1 MKTYK
6 WQLRKGS
13 KKEYCPNCGQ
23 KRFVPYVL
31 ASDGVTLA
39 GAEFG
44 RCDREQN
51 CGYQRYP
58 DGERYTVAEPQKIQ
72 PRPRLEY
79 ASNDL
84 HISTDSNLFE
94 WACSLLGVCDAVCA
108 WSDYNVGCIGG
119 RVIWWQMDSN
129 GVVRTGKVM
138 SYRPDGHRDKADQW
152 GVTWAHKHPQL
163 KHLFKGEELQ
173 QCLFGEHL
181 LRCYPEKP
189 VALVESEKTALAMS
203 RFIPE
208 YVWLATGG
216 SQGIKSNERLA
227 PLVGRK
233 VFLIPDNGQY
243 YAWKRAAEQYGWD
256 IWDGLERDV
265 PFEGADILDIVEQTQ
280 KTMQEDEKIKF

>member
-13 KKEYCPNCGQ
+13 RKEYCPNCGQ

-31 ASDGVTLA
+31 TSDGVTLA

-58 DGERYTVAEPQKIQ
+58 DGERYTVAAPQNIQ

-79 ASNDL
+79 VGDL
-84 HISTDSNLFE
+84 HVSTDSNLFE
-94 WACSLLGVCDAVCA
+94 WAVGLLGLNDAVLA

-119 RVIWWQMDSN
+119 RVIWWQIDRD
-129 GVVRTGKVM
+129 GVVRAGKVM
-138 SYRPDGHRDKADQW
+138 SYRPDGHRDKSDKW

-163 KHLFKGEELQ
+163 KQQFDGEELQ

-181 LRCYPEKP
+181 LAANPEKP
-189 VALVESEKTALAMS
+189 VALVESEKTAVVMS
-203 RFIPE
+203 RFFSE

-216 SQGIKSNERLA
+216 CQGIKSNERLA

-256 IWDGLERDV
+256 IWDGLECDE
-265 PFEGADILDIVEQTQ
+265 PFEGADILDIIEMTM
-280 KTMQEDEKIKF
+280 KTTQEDEKVEF

>member
-1 MKTYK
+1 MKSYK

-13 KKEYCPNCGQ
+13 RKEYCPNCGQ

-39 GAEFG
+39 GSEFG

-58 DGERYTVAEPQKIQ
+58 DGERYTVAEPMKIQ
-72 PRPRLEY
+72 PRERLEC
-79 ASNDL
+79 ATDDL
-84 HISTDSNLFE
+84 HISTDSSLFE
-94 WACSLLGVCDAVCA
+94 WAVGLLELNDAVLA
-108 WSDYNVGCIGG
+108 WSNYNVGCIGG
-119 RVIWWQMDSN
+119 RVIWWQIDRE

-138 SYRPDGHRDKADQW
+138 AYRQDGHRDKSDQW

-181 LRCYPEKP
+181 LTSNPNKP
-189 VALVESEKTALAMS
+189 VALVESEKTAVVMS
-203 RFIPE
+203 RFMPE

-233 VFLIPDNGQY
+233 VLLIPDNGQY
-243 YAWKRAAEQYGWD
+243 YAWKRAADQYGWD
-256 IWDGLERDV
+256 IWSGLECDE
-265 PFEGADILDIVEQTQ
+265 PFEGADILDIIELTM
-280 KTMQEDEKIKF
+280 KTIQEDEKVEF

>member
-6 WQLRKGS
+6 WELRKGS
-13 KKEYCPNCGQ
+13 RKEICPNCGQ

-51 CGYQRYP
+51 CGYIRYP
-58 DGERYTVAEPQKIQ
+58 DGERYTVAAPQKIQ
-72 PRPRLEY
+72 PRKRLEY
-79 ASNDL
+79 QGDVN
-84 HISTDSNLFE
+84 IMPTCEFFR
-94 WACSLLGVCDAVCA
+94 WMQGVLGKLDAYVA
-108 WSDYNVGCIGG
+108 IQDYKVSSIDNCI
-119 RVIWWQMDSN
+119 IWWQIDRD
-129 GVVRTGKVM
+129 GVVRTGKIM
-138 SYRPDGHRDKADQW
+138 KYLANGHRDKSDMFP
-152 GVTWAHKHPQL
+152 VTWAHKHRRL
-163 KHLFKGEELQ
+163 KDLFVGEELQ

-181 LRCYPEKP
+181 LKSYPDKP
-189 VALVESEKTALAMS
+189 VALVESEKTAVIMS
-203 RFIPE
+203 RFIHE

-243 YAWKRAAEQYGWD
+243 YAWKRTAEQYGWD
-256 IWDGLERDV
+256 IWDGMERDV
-265 PFEGADILDIVEQTQ
+265 PFDGADILDIVEQTQ
-280 KTMQEDEKIKF
+280 KTIKEDETIKF

>member
-13 KKEYCPNCGQ
+13 RKEICPNCGQ
-23 KRFVPYVL
+23 RRFVPYVL
-31 ASDGVTLA
+31 SSDGITLA
-39 GAEFG
+39 GSEFG

-58 DGERYTVAEPQKIQ
+58 DGQRYTVAEPQKIQ

-79 ASNDL
+79 VGAL
-84 HISTDSNLFE
+84 HLSGGGNLFW
-94 WACSLLGVCDAVCA
+94 WAVDLLGMNDAILA
-108 WSDYNVGCIGG
+108 WGDYNVGCIDG
-119 RVIWWQMDSN
+119 RVIWWQIDRD
-129 GVVRTGKVM
+129 GVVRAGKVM
-138 SYRPDGHRDKADQW
+138 AYRPDGHRDKSDQW

-163 KHLFKGEELQ
+163 KHFFKGEELQ

-181 LRCYPEKP
+181 LKKYPDKP
-189 VALVESEKTALAMS
+189 VALVESEKTAVVMS

-227 PLVGRK
+227 PLVGRV

-243 YAWKRAAEQYGWD
+243 YAWKRAAEQYGWV
-256 IWDGLERDV
+256 IWDGMENDV
-265 PFEGADILDIVEQTQ
+265 PFEGADILDIVEQTKQ
-280 KTMQEDEKIKF
+280 TMKENETLEF

>member
-13 KKEYCPNCGQ
+13 RKEICPNCGH

-79 ASNDL
+79 VGDL
-84 HISTDSNLFE
+84 RVSADSNLFE
-94 WACSLLGVCDAVCA
+94 WACGLLGLNDAVLA
-108 WSDYNVGCIGG
+108 WNDYNVGCIGG
-119 RVIWWQMDSN
+119 RVIWWQIDHE
-129 GVVRTGKVM
+129 GIVCAGKVM
-138 SYRPDGHRDKADQW
+138 AYRSDGHRDKCDQW

-163 KHLFKGEELQ
+163 KKAFKGEELQ

-181 LRCYPEKP
+181 LMSNQNKP
-189 VALVESEKTALAMS
+189 VALVESEKTAVVMS
-203 RFIPE
+203 RFMPE

-216 SQGIKSNERLA
+216 SQGIKSTERLA
-227 PLVGRK
+227 PLVGRN
-233 VFLIPDNGQY
+233 VVLVPDNGQY

-256 IWDGLERDV
+256 IWDGLERDA
-265 PFEGADILDIVEQTQ
+265 PFEGADILDIIEQTQ
-280 KTMQEDEKIKF
+280 KTIQEDEKLEF

>member
-13 KKEYCPNCGQ
+13 RKEYCPNCGQ

-31 ASDGVTLA
+31 SSDGVTLA

-58 DGERYTVAEPQKIQ
+58 DGERYTVSEPQKIQ

-84 HISTDSNLFE
+84 HVSTDSNLFE
-94 WACSLLGVCDAVCA
+94 WAAGLLGLSDAVLA

-119 RVIWWQMDSN
+119 RVIWWQIDRE
-129 GVVRTGKVM
+129 GVVRAGKVM
-138 SYRPDGHRDKADQW
+138 SYRSDGHRDKSDQW

-163 KHLFKGEELQ
+163 KQSFRGEELQ

-181 LRCYPEKP
+181 LTSNQNKP
-189 VALVESEKTALAMS
+189 VALVESEKTAVVMS
-203 RFIPE
+203 RLIPE

-227 PLVGRK
+227 PLAGRT
-233 VFLIPDNGQY
+233 VLLIPDNGQY
-243 YAWKRAAEQYGWD
+243 YAWKRAAEQYGWG
-256 IWDGLERDV
+256 IWDGLENDA
-265 PFEGADILDIVEQTQ
+265 PFEGADILDIVEHT
-280 KTMQEDEKIKF
+280 KREINEEIKF

>member
-13 KKEYCPNCGQ
+13 KKEICPNCGQ

-72 PRPRLEY
+72 PREPLRFHGDLSV
-79 ASNDL
+79 SNDSTL
-84 HISTDSNLFE
+84 FDWAADFMGIS
-94 WACSLLGVCDAVCA
+94 DAVLA
-108 WSDYNVGCIGG
+108 WSAYNVGAISLAT
-119 RVIWWQMDSN
+119 IWWQIDRN
-129 GVVRTGKVM
+129 GQIRTGKIM
-138 SYRPDGHRDKADQW
+138 HYKRDGHRDKSAAVP
-152 GVTWAHKHPQL
+152 VTWSHKT
-163 KHLFKGEELQ
+163 KAFAKDFSGEELQ

-181 LRCYPEKP
+181 LKCYPDKP
-189 VALVESEKTALAMS
+189 VALVESEKTAVVMS
-203 RFIPE
+203 RFVPE

-227 PLVGRK
+227 PLVSRK
-233 VFLIPDNGQY
+233 VLLVPDNGQY

-256 IWDGLERDV
+256 IWEGLENYA
-265 PFEGADILDIVEQTQ
+265 PFEGADILDIVEHT
-280 KTMQEDEKIKF
+280 KREINEEIKF

>member
-1 MKTYK
+1 MKSYK

-13 KKEYCPNCGQ
+13 RKEYCPNCGQ

-39 GAEFG
+39 GSEFG

-58 DGERYTVAEPQKIQ
+58 DGERYTVAEPVKIQ
-72 PRPRLEY
+72 PRKRLEY
-79 ASNDL
+79 AGDDL
-84 HISTDSNLFE
+84 HVSTDSNLFD
-94 WACSLLGVCDAVCA
+94 WAEGLIGLNDAILA

-119 RVIWWQMDSN
+119 RVIWWQIDRD

-138 SYRPDGHRDKADQW
+138 SYRSDGHRDKSDIFP
-152 GVTWAHKHPQL
+152 VTWAHKHPQL
-163 KHLFKGEELQ
+163 KSLFKGEELQ

-181 LRCYPEKP
+181 LASNLNKP
-189 VALVESEKTALAMS
+189 VALVESEKTAVVMS
-203 RFIPE
+203 RFMPE

-227 PLVGRK
+227 PLIGRK

-243 YAWKRAAEQYGWD
+243 YSWMRAAELYSWN
-256 IWDGLERDV
+256 IWDGLERDT
-265 PFEGADILDIVEQTQ
+265 PFEGADILDILELTM
-280 KTMQEDEKIKF
+280 KTKSNEKF

>member
-6 WQLRKGS
+6 WQLRRGS
-13 KKEYCPNCGQ
+13 RKEICPNCGQ

-58 DGERYTVAEPQKIQ
+58 DGERYTVAEPQNIH
-72 PRPRLEY
+72 PRERLEC
-79 ASNDL
+79 ANDDL
-84 HISTDSNLFE
+84 YISTDSNLFG
-94 WACSLLGVCDAVCA
+94 WAVSLLGLNDAVLA
-108 WSDYNVGCIGG
+108 WSNYNVGCIGG
-119 RVIWWQMDSN
+119 RVIWWQIDHE

-138 SYRPDGHRDKADQW
+138 AYRPDGHRDKSDQW

-181 LRCYPEKP
+181 LKSNSNKP
-189 VALVESEKTALAMS
+189 VALVESEKTAVVMS
-203 RFIPE
+203 RFLPE

-233 VFLIPDNGQY
+233 VLLIPDNGQY

-256 IWDGLERDV
+256 IWSGLECDE
-265 PFEGADILDIVEQTQ
+265 PFEGADILDIVEQIL
-280 KTMQEDEKIKF
+280 KIMQEDETIEF

>member
-6 WQLRKGS
+6 WQLRKGGR
-13 KKEYCPNCGQ
+13 KEICPNCGK

-31 ASDGVTLA
+31 SSDGVTLA

-58 DGERYTVAEPQKIQ
+58 DGEHYTVSEPQKIQ
-72 PRPRLEY
+72 PRERLEY
-79 ASNDL
+79 AGDDL
-84 HISTDSNLFE
+84 FISTDSNLFN
-94 WACSLLGVCDAVCA
+94 WAVNLLGLNDAVLA
-108 WSDYNVGCIGG
+108 WSNYNVGCIGG
-119 RVIWWQMDSN
+119 RIIWWQIDRE
-129 GVVRTGKVM
+129 GVIRTGKVM
-138 SYRPDGHRDKADQW
+138 SYLSNGHRDKSDQW

-181 LRCYPEKP
+181 LKSNPNKP
-189 VALVESEKTALAMS
+189 VALVESEKTAVIMS
-203 RFIPE
+203 RFLPE

-227 PLVGRK
+227 PLIGRN

-243 YAWKRAAEQYGWD
+243 YAWKRTAELYGWD
-256 IWDGLERDV
+256 IWDRLEKDA
-265 PFEGADILDIVEQTQ
+265 PFDGADILDIIELTT
-280 KTMQEDEKIKF
+280 KTESDEKF

>member
-1 MKTYK
+1 MKSYK

-13 KKEYCPNCGQ
+13 EKEICPNCGQ

-79 ASNDL
+79 VGDL
-84 HISTDSNLFE
+84 HVSTDSNLFE
-94 WACSLLGVCDAVCA
+94 WAVCLLGLSDAVLA

-119 RVIWWQMDSN
+119 RVIWWQIDRD
-129 GVVRTGKVM
+129 GVVRAGKVM
-138 SYRPDGHRDKADQW
+138 SYRPDGHRDKSDQW

-163 KHLFKGEELQ
+163 KKAFKGEELQ

-181 LRCYPEKP
+181 LTSNPNKP

-227 PLVGRK
+227 PLVGRN
-233 VFLIPDNGQY
+233 VFLVPDNGQY
-243 YAWKRAAEQYGWD
+243 YSWLRAAELYGWN
-256 IWDGLERDV
+256 IWDGLELDT
-265 PFEGADILDIVEQTQ
+265 PFEGADILDILELTM
-280 KTMQEDEKIKF
+280 KTKGDEKF

>member
-13 KKEYCPNCGQ
+13 RKEICPNCGQ

-31 ASDGVTLA
+31 TSDGVTLA

-79 ASNDL
+79 ANDDL
-84 HISTDSNLFE
+84 HVSTDSNLFE
-94 WACSLLGVCDAVCA
+94 WACGLLGLNDAVLA

-119 RVIWWQMDSN
+119 RVIWWQIDLD
-129 GVVRTGKVM
+129 GVVRAGKVM
-138 SYRPDGHRDKADQW
+138 SYRPDGHRDKSDQW

-163 KHLFKGEELQ
+163 KSGFTGEELQ

-181 LRCYPEKP
+181 LTSNSNKP
-189 VALVESEKTALAMS
+189 VALVESEKTAVIMS
-203 RFIPE
+203 RLIPE

-216 SQGIKSNERLA
+216 SQGIKSNERLV
-227 PLVGRK
+227 PLVSRK
-233 VFLIPDNGQY
+233 VWLIPDNGQY

-256 IWDGLERDV
+256 IWDGLENGA
-265 PFEGADILDIVEQTQ
+265 PFEGADILDIVEHT
-280 KTMQEDEKIKF
+280 KREINEEIKF

>member
-13 KKEYCPNCGQ
+13 RKEICPNCGK

-31 ASDGVTLA
+31 AADGVTLA
-39 GAEFG
+39 GHEFG
-44 RCDREQN
+44 RCDREQS

-58 DGERYTVAEPQKIQ
+58 DGERYTVATPVNIQ
-72 PRPRLEY
+72 PRIRLEY
-79 ASNDL
+79 ANDDL

-94 WACSLLGVCDAVCA
+94 WACTLLGISDAVLA

-119 RVIWWQMDSN
+119 RVIWWQIDRE

-138 SYRPDGHRDKADQW
+138 SYLPNGHRDKSDQW

-163 KHLFKGEELQ
+163 KSLFKGEELQ

-181 LRCYPEKP
+181 LNACPNKP
-189 VALVESEKTALAMS
+189 VALCESEKTAVVMS

-208 YVWLATGG
+208 CVWIATGG

-227 PLVGRK
+227 ALSGRK
-233 VFLIPDNGQY
+233 VLLVPDNGQY
-243 YAWKRAAEQYGWD
+243 YAWKRTAELYGWE
-256 IWDGLERDV
+256 IWDGLEHDA
-265 PFEGADILDIVEQTQ
+265 PFEGADILDVVEQTQ
-280 KTMQEDEKIKF
+280 KTIQDEKSIF

>member
-13 KKEYCPNCGQ
+13 RKEICPNCGK

-31 ASDGVTLA
+31 TSDGVTLA

-58 DGERYTVAEPQKIQ
+58 DGERYTVTEPQKIQ
-72 PRPRLEY
+72 PREQLEY
-79 ASNDL
+79 AGDDL
-84 HISTDSNLFE
+84 YISTDSNLFD
-94 WACSLLGVCDAVCA
+94 WAVSLLGLNDAVLA
-108 WSDYNVGCIGG
+108 WSNYNVGCIGG
-119 RVIWWQMDSN
+119 RIIWWQIDRE
-129 GVVRTGKVM
+129 GVIRTGKVM
-138 SYRPDGHRDKADQW
+138 SYLSNGHRDKSDQW

-163 KHLFKGEELQ
+163 KNLFKGEELQ

-181 LRCYPEKP
+181 LKSNPNKT
-189 VALVESEKTALAMS
+189 VALVESEKTAVIMS
-203 RFIPE
+203 RFLPE

-227 PLVGRK
+227 VLSGRK
-233 VFLIPDNGQY
+233 VLLIPDNGQY
-243 YAWKRAAEQYGWD
+243 YAWKRAAELYGWD
-256 IWDGLERDV
+256 IWDRLEKDA
-265 PFEGADILDIVEQTQ
+265 PFEGADILDIIELTT
-280 KTMQEDEKIKF
+280 KTERDEKF

>member
-1 MKTYK
+1 MKAYK

-13 KKEYCPNCGQ
+13 RKEICPNCGQ

-31 ASDGVTLA
+31 TSDGVTLA

-72 PRPRLEY
+72 PRTRLEY
-79 ASNDL
+79 VGDL
-84 HISTDSNLFE
+84 HVSTDSNLFE
-94 WACSLLGVCDAVCA
+94 WACGLLGLSDAVLA
-108 WSDYNVGCIGG
+108 WSDYNVGCITG
-119 RVIWWQMDSN
+119 RVIWWQIDRE
-129 GVVRTGKVM
+129 GVVRAGKVM
-138 SYRPDGHRDKADQW
+138 SYRPDGHRDKSDQW
-152 GVTWAHKHPQL
+152 GVTWSHKHPQL
-163 KHLFKGEELQ
+163 KHLFNGEELQ

-181 LRCYPEKP
+181 LKSNPNKP
-189 VALVESEKTALAMS
+189 VALVESEKTAVIMS
-203 RFIPE
+203 RLIPE

-216 SQGIKSNERLA
+216 SQGIKSNERLV

-233 VFLIPDNGQY
+233 VLLVPDNGQY

-256 IWDGLERDV
+256 IWEGLENYA
-265 PFEGADILDIVEQTQ
+265 PFEGADILDIVEHT
-280 KTMQEDEKIKF
+280 KLEINEEIKF

>member
-13 KKEYCPNCGQ
+13 RKEYCPNCGQ

-58 DGERYTVAEPQKIQ
+58 DGERYTVAAPQNIQ

-79 ASNDL
+79 VGDL
-84 HISTDSNLFE
+84 HVSTDSNLFE
-94 WACSLLGVCDAVCA
+94 WACCLLGLNDAVLA

-119 RVIWWQMDSN
+119 RVIWWQIDRD
-129 GVVRTGKVM
+129 GVVRAGKVM
-138 SYRPDGHRDKADQW
+138 AYRPDGHRDKSDQW

-163 KHLFKGEELQ
+163 KQHFEGEELQ

-181 LRCYPEKP
+181 LTSNTNKP
-189 VALVESEKTALAMS
+189 VALVESEKTAVVMS
-203 RFIPE
+203 RFFSE

-233 VFLIPDNGQY
+233 VFLVPDNGQY

-256 IWDGLERDV
+256 IWDGLECAK
-265 PFEGADILDIVEQTQ
+265 PFEGADILDIIELTM
-280 KTMQEDEKIKF
+280 KTTQEDEKVEF

>member
-1 MKTYK
+1 MKSYK

-13 KKEYCPNCGQ
+13 KKEICPNCGR

-31 ASDGVTLA
+31 SSDGVTLA
-39 GAEFG
+39 GFEFG

-58 DGERYTVAEPQKIQ
+58 NGERYMVAEPVKIQ
-72 PRPRLEY
+72 PRERLEY
-79 ASNDL
+79 ASDDL
-84 HISTDSNLFE
+84 HISTDSSLFE
-94 WACSLLGVCDAVCA
+94 WAVGLLGLNDAVLA

-119 RVIWWQMDSN
+119 RVIWWQIDRE
-129 GVVRTGKVM
+129 GIVRTGKVM
-138 SYRPDGHRDKADQW
+138 AYRSDGHRDKSDQW

-163 KHLFKGEELQ
+163 KSLFRGEDLQ

-181 LRCYPEKP
+181 LASNSNKP
-189 VALVESEKTALAMS
+189 VALVESEKTAVLMS
-203 RFIPE
+203 RFMPE

-227 PLVGRK
+227 PLIGRK

-243 YAWKRAAEQYGWD
+243 YAWKRAAELYGWN
-256 IWDGLERDV
+256 IWDGLERDT
-265 PFEGADILDIVEQTQ
+265 PFEGADILDILELTM
-280 KTMQEDEKIKF
+280 KTVSNEKI

>member
-1 MKTYK
+1 MKVYK

-13 KKEYCPNCGQ
+13 RKEYCPNCGQ

-58 DGERYTVAEPQKIQ
+58 DGERYTVSEPMKIQ
-72 PRPRLEY
+72 PRERLEY
-79 ASNDL
+79 VGDL
-84 HISTDSNLFE
+84 HVSTDSNLFD
-94 WACSLLGVCDAVCA
+94 WAVGLLGLNDAVLA

-119 RVIWWQMDSN
+119 RVIWWQIDCE
-129 GVVRTGKVM
+129 GVVRAGKVM
-138 SYRPDGHRDKADQW
+138 SYRPDGHRDKSDQW

-163 KHLFKGEELQ
+163 KSLFKGEELH

-181 LRCYPEKP
+181 LTSNPNRP
-189 VALVESEKTALAMS
+189 VALVESEKTAVVMS
-203 RFIPE
+203 RLIPE

-227 PLVGRK
+227 PLAGRN
-233 VFLIPDNGQY
+233 VLLVPDNGQY
-243 YAWKRAAEQYGWD
+243 YAWKRAAEQYAWD
-256 IWDGLERDV
+256 ICDVLENDA
-265 PFEGADILDIVEQTQ
+265 PFEGADILDIVEHT
-280 KTMQEDEKIKF
+280 KREINEEIKF

>member
-13 KKEYCPNCGQ
+13 KKEICPNCGR

-31 ASDGVTLA
+31 SSDGVTLA
-39 GAEFG
+39 GSEFG

-58 DGERYTVAEPQKIQ
+58 DGERYTVSEPIKIQ
-72 PRPRLEY
+72 PRERLEY
-79 ASNDL
+79 VSDDL
-84 HISTDSNLFE
+84 HISTDSSLFE
-94 WACSLLGVCDAVCA
+94 WAVGLVGLNDAVLA

-119 RVIWWQMDSN
+119 RVIWWQIDRE

-138 SYRPDGHRDKADQW
+138 SYRPDGHRDKSDQW

-163 KHLFKGEELQ
+163 KQQFRGEELQ

-181 LRCYPEKP
+181 LASNPDKP
-189 VALVESEKTALAMS
+189 VALVESEKTAVVMS
-203 RFIPE
+203 RFMPE

-227 PLVGRK
+227 PLIGRK

-243 YAWKRAAEQYGWD
+243 YSWKRSAELYGWN
-256 IWDGLERDV
+256 IWDGLEDNI
-265 PFEGADILDIVEQTQ
+265 PFEGADILDILELTM
-280 KTMQEDEKIKF
+280 KTKSNEKF

>member
-13 KKEYCPNCGQ
+13 RKEICPNCGK

-31 ASDGVTLA
+31 SADGVTLA
-39 GAEFG
+39 GGEFG
-44 RCDREQN
+44 RCDREQS

-58 DGERYTVAEPQKIQ
+58 DGERYTVATPVKIQ
-72 PRPRLEY
+72 PRIRLEY
-79 ASNDL
+79 ANDDL

-94 WACSLLGVCDAVCA
+94 WARSILGISDAVLA

-119 RVIWWQMDSN
+119 RVIWWQIDRE

-138 SYRPDGHRDKADQW
+138 SYLPNGHRDKSDQW

-163 KHLFKGEELQ
+163 KSLFKGEELQ

-181 LRCYPEKP
+181 LKACPNKP
-189 VALVESEKTALAMS
+189 VALVESEKTAVIMS

-227 PLVGRK
+227 ALSGRK
-233 VFLIPDNGQY
+233 VLLVPDNGQY
-243 YAWKRAAEQYGWD
+243 YAWKRTAELYGWE
-256 IWDGLERDV
+256 IWDGLEHDA

-280 KTMQEDEKIKF
+280 KTIQDEKSIF

>member
-13 KKEYCPNCGQ
+13 RKEYCPNCGQ

-79 ASNDL
+79 VGDL
-84 HISTDSNLFE
+84 HVSTDSNLFE
-94 WACSLLGVCDAVCA
+94 WACGLLGLSDAVLA

-119 RVIWWQMDSN
+119 RVIWWQIDRE
-129 GVVRTGKVM
+129 GVVRAGKVM
-138 SYRPDGHRDKADQW
+138 SYRPDGHRDKSDQW

-163 KHLFKGEELQ
+163 KHLFKGEELK
-173 QCLFGEHL
+173 QCLFGEQL
-181 LRCYPEKP
+181 LSKYPDKP
-189 VALVESEKTALAMS
+189 VVLVESEKTAVIMS
-203 RFIPE
+203 RI
-208 YVWLATGG
+208 YTDHIWLATGG
-216 SQGIKSNERLA
+216 SQGIKSVERIT
-227 PLVGRK
+227 PLIGRK
-233 VFLIPDNGQY
+233 VLLIPDNGQY
-243 YAWKRAAEQYGWD
+243 WNWKRIADLYGWN
-256 IWDGLERDV
+256 IYEGLEKNA
-265 PFEGADILDIVEQTQ
+265 PFDGADILDIIEQLNTQ
-280 KTMQEDEKIKF
+280 KK

>member
-13 KKEYCPNCGQ
+13 RKEYCPNCGQ

-39 GAEFG
+39 GPEFG

-79 ASNDL
+79 VGDL
-84 HISTDSNLFE
+84 HVSTDSNLFE
-94 WACSLLGVCDAVCA
+94 WACCLLGLSDAVLA

-119 RVIWWQMDSN
+119 RVIWWQIDRD
-129 GVVRTGKVM
+129 GVVRAGKLM
-138 SYRPDGHRDKADQW
+138 SYRADGHRDKSDQW

-163 KHLFKGEELQ
+163 KKAFKGEELQ

-181 LRCYPEKP
+181 LTSNTNKP

-227 PLVGRK
+227 PLVGRN
-233 VFLIPDNGQY
+233 VFLVPDNGQY
-243 YAWKRAAEQYGWD
+243 YSWLRAAELYGWN
-256 IWDGLERDV
+256 IWDGLELDT
-265 PFEGADILDIVEQTQ
+265 PFEGADILDILELTM
-280 KTMQEDEKIKF
+280 KTKGDEKF

>member
-1 MKTYK
+1 MKSYK

-13 KKEYCPNCGQ
+13 KKEICPDCGQ

-79 ASNDL
+79 AGDL
-84 HISTDSNLFE
+84 HVSTDSNLFE
-94 WACSLLGVCDAVCA
+94 WACGLLGLNDAVLA
-108 WSDYNVGCIGG
+108 WSNYNVGCICG
-119 RVIWWQMDSN
+119 RVIWWQIDRE
-129 GVVRTGKVM
+129 GVVRAGKVM
-138 SYRPDGHRDKADQW
+138 SYRPDGHRDKSDQW

-163 KHLFKGEELQ
+163 KQHFDGEELQ

-181 LRCYPEKP
+181 LAANPKKP
-189 VALVESEKTALAMS
+189 VALVESEKTAVVMS
-203 RFIPE
+203 RFFSE

-233 VFLIPDNGQY
+233 VFVVPDNGQY

-256 IWDGLERDV
+256 IWEGLENYA
-265 PFEGADILDIVEQTQ
+265 PFEGADILDIIELTM
-280 KTMQEDEKIKF
+280 KTTQEDEKNEF

>member
-13 KKEYCPNCGQ
+13 RKEICPNCGQ

-58 DGERYTVAEPQKIQ
+58 DGERYTVAEPKKIQ

-79 ASNDL
+79 VGDL
-84 HISTDSNLFE
+84 HVSTDSNLFE
-94 WACSLLGVCDAVCA
+94 WACYMLRLNDAVLA
-108 WSDYNVGCIGG
+108 WNDYNVGCIGG
-119 RVIWWQMDSN
+119 RVIWWQIDHE
-129 GVVRTGKVM
+129 GVVRAGKVM
-138 SYRPDGHRDKADQW
+138 SYRSDGHRDKSDQW

-163 KHLFKGEELQ
+163 KHLFNGEELQ

-181 LRCYPEKP
+181 LKQYPDKP
-189 VALVESEKTALAMS
+189 VALVESEKTAVVMS

-233 VFLIPDNGQY
+233 VLLIPDNGQY
-243 YAWKRAAEQYGWD
+243 YAWKRAAEQYGWN
-256 IWDGLERDV
+256 IWDGLECDE
-265 PFEGADILDIVEQTQ
+265 PFEGADILDIIELTM
-280 KTMQEDEKIKF
+280 KTIQEDEKIEF